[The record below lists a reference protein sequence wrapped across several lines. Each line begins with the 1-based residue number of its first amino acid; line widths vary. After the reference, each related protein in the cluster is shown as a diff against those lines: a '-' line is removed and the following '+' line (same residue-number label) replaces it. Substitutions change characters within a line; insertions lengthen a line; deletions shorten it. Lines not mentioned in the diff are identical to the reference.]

1 MKYSTSIPDACGRA
15 FMRFHVMQYH
25 PHQIIA
31 SVYAGSVRPQLWMQ
45 GRDDEKNG
53 SDLKRRGTMRVADR
67 VAHVLPTCMRAHLL
81 THAPRIHS
89 SVSLDMHA
97 PCRHHAPRI
106 LSFCVAVTGLGGI
119 MKNARRGDGRYRM
132 IHVWAVGRRVQSC
145 AYVCVVR
152 LMPYSASRQCIKS
165 CTIYACMCR
174 DASSC
179 FQHYC
184 LCTSVPG
191 KTCTGTVCS
200 FPCKGAWFLS
210 RAVLVCP
217 ALFATLQ

>member
-1 MKYSTSIPDACGRA
+1 MAVGFATSCHARTTPRKVRGVPLLAVCAFKCRAGHPWHAMKYSTSIPDACGRA

-152 LMPYSASRQCIKS
+152 LMQYSASRQCIQS
-165 CTIYACMCR
+165 CTICVY
-174 DASSC
+174 
-179 FQHYC
+179 
-184 LCTSVPG
+184 VPR
-191 KTCTGTVCS
+191 C
-200 FPCKGAWFLS
+200 
-210 RAVLVCP
+210 
-217 ALFATLQ
+217 

>member
-1 MKYSTSIPDACGRA
+1 
-15 FMRFHVMQYH
+15 MQYH

-53 SDLKRRGTMRVADR
+53 SDLKRRGTIRVADR

-89 SVSLDMHA
+89 SVSLDMRARALSASCAAHSF
-97 PCRHHAPRI
+97 I
-106 LSFCVAVTGLGGI
+106 LRRGDGRLVGI

-152 LMPYSASRQCIKS
+152 LMPYSASRQCIQS
-165 CTIYACMCR
+165 CTICVYVCAEMLVRVFSTTAYAPL
-174 DASSC
+174 
-179 FQHYC
+179 C
-184 LCTSVPG
+184 LERRVRVPSVP
-191 KTCTGTVCS
+191 
-200 FPCKGAWFLS
+200 FLVKVLGFCPVQYLCAPRCLQLS
-210 RAVLVCP
+210 NNLAGHRAP
-217 ALFATLQ
+217 R